1 MSENKDYIYIVD
13 KNIEV
18 LSKQITKLRRTSV
31 RMKLGLLLTAFA
43 GVYVADKLVKVAAIH
58 IKEIEQ
64 LKNESRQLRNE
75 IEVLKGDKE

>member
-1 MSENKDYIYIVD
+1 MCGEA
-13 KNIEV
+13 
-18 LSKQITKLRRTSV
+18 KLRRTSV